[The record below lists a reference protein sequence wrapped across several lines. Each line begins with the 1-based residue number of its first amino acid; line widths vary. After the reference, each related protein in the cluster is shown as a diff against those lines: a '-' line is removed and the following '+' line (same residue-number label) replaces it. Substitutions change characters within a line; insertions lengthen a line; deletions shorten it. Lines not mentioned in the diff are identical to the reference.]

1 MNIYDFLTLRY
12 AKSYLSCNT
21 KDAIHCYHYDLDA
34 KEKVYNSNICPEYY
48 NTFNFFSSVIKIL
61 LNNIKDITPEDNNL
75 VTNELDSMV
84 ESLPAFQK
92 AVTNYASHRLRE
104 NIQFDAIKKITT
116 DLKDDTF
123 TVLIIIDHKQKI
135 EPMK

>member
-1 MNIYDFLTLRY
+1 M
-12 AKSYLSCNT
+12 
-21 KDAIHCYHYDLDA
+21 
-34 KEKVYNSNICPEYY
+34 
-48 NTFNFFSSVIKIL
+48 
-61 LNNIKDITPEDNNL
+61 KDITPEDNNL
-75 VTNELDSMV
+75 VTNELDSMI

-92 AVTNYASHRLRE
+92 AVTNYASYRLRE

-135 EPMK
+135 EQMK

>member
-1 MNIYDFLTLRY
+1 MNICDFLTLRY
-12 AKSYLSCNT
+12 AKSHLSCNT

-34 KEKVYNSNICPEYY
+34 KEKP
-48 NTFNFFSSVIKIL
+48 SVIKKL

-75 VTNELDSMV
+75 VTNELNSMV
-84 ESLPAFQK
+84 ESLSAFQK

-104 NIQFDAIKKITT
+104 NIQFDAIKKIKN
-116 DLKDDTF
+116 DLKEDTF
-123 TVLIIIDHKQKI
+123 TILMIIDHKQKI